1 MVAVCFD
8 LVSRVIEVSNK
19 TSVAAVSIL
28 AFEISLRLKAFLNW
42 QDKAS
47 IVMLLGCNTTV

>member
-47 IVMLLGCNTTV
+47 IVMLLGCNTTA